1 MRILIVTPYLPHAQI
16 GHGGGSAVR
25 SLVAELAR
33 RHEVAIVSLLR
44 PGEADLIESVTELG
58 VAVHPVPFVDR
69 AAAGGA
75 RLGLAATRA
84 LAVGRA
90 LLTGYPFYVTK
101 YASTALSTTTISV
114 AQSWRPDVI
123 QVEYLQLALL
133 MRSLRRWRERSN
145 ETATPRL
152 ILDSHELGSLPRRR
166 RATTARGPHRA
177 WLRATAAAWDRLA
190 RDASRWADST
200 LCVTDQDRRLYQQ
213 AGGSNLITIPLGI
226 DTRSLQPV
234 RDVDPP
240 ARVLFLGS
248 FRHPP
253 NRRAAALLCD
263 HIWPLARP
271 QLPDWELVLAGPG
284 SDAFLLER
292 TSIPAGVRATGFVPD
307 LTDLFRSSRLFAAPL
322 TEGGGIKIKILE
334 AMARGIPVVTTP
346 IGAEGITVQSDDLVA
361 WAETPADFAAA
372 LVAAAEDLPG
382 ARLRAARARRHVERF
397 FGWETVVQRL
407 EAVYSGV
414 AGSGAP
420 DLPEEFGR

>member
-1 MRILIVTPYLPHAQI
+1 MRILIVTPYLPHAYI

-33 RHEVAIVSLLR
+33 RHEVTVVSLLR
-44 PGEADLIESVTELG
+44 PGETDLVDSVTRLG

-69 AAAGGA
+69 AATGSA
-75 RLGLAATRA
+75 RLGLAASRA
-84 LAVGRA
+84 VAMGRV
-90 LLTGYPFYVTK
+90 LITGYPFYVTK
-101 YASTALSTTTISV
+101 YASSALSRAAISV
-114 AQSWRPDVI
+114 TESWRPDVI

-133 MRSLRRWRERSN
+133 MRSLRRWRERSGDT
-145 ETATPRL
+145 TAPRL

-166 RATTARGPHRA
+166 RAATARGPHRI
-177 WLRATAAAWDRLA
+177 WLRVVAAAWDRLA
-190 RDASRWADST
+190 RHSSRWADTT

-213 AGGSNLITIPLGI
+213 AGGSNLITVPLGI

-240 ARVLFLGS
+240 ARILFLGS
-248 FRHPP
+248 FQHPP

-271 QLPDWELVLAGPG
+271 KLPGWELVLAGPG
-284 SDAFLLER
+284 SDTFLAEQ
-292 TSIPAGVRATGFVPD
+292 TSMPAGVRATGFVPD

-346 IGAEGITVQSDDLVA
+346 IGAEGITTQSDDLVT
-361 WAETPADFAAA
+361 WAETPAQFAAA
-372 LVAAAEDLPG
+372 LVTAAEDQRG
-382 ARLRAARARRHVERF
+382 AQLRAERARRHVERH
-397 FGWETVVQRL
+397 FGWEAVVQRL
-407 EAVYSGV
+407 EAVY
-414 AGSGAP
+414 AGEPDSGAVEP
-420 DLPEEFGR
+420 PQEFGR